1 MEELAEMNPS
11 QNLNTQIKNIKAKLN
26 ALRTE
31 EEAANHYHFNSTKRN
46 NYDKKR
52 GNLGQKLDQLQK
64 NKTVK
69 NRKNLKNTNT
79 LDYIIVSN
87 AAYNSELRSDVEPE
101 IRSSNFESKVMKK
114 ISEGYVLQG
123 GISTANGNFYQAMIK
138 PKNNAN
144 NLLTGNANL
153 LKFTN

>member
-87 AAYNSELRSDVEPE
+87 DAYKSDVKPE
-101 IRSSNFESKVMKK
+101 ILLSNFEYKVMKK

>member
-31 EEAANHYHFNSTKRN
+31 GEAANYYLFNRTKRN
-46 NYDKKR
+46 SYAAKTR
-52 GNLGQKLDQLQK
+52 NLERKLDQLQK

-87 AAYNSELRSDVEPE
+87 DAYKSDVKPE
-101 IRSSNFESKVMKK
+101 ILLSNFEYKVMKK